1 MSEVNLK
8 AVLFD
13 FDGTLVDS
21 EPVYTEVFNKWMWQR
36 GVSFEQ
42 QDQVNSLLQPG
53 ITWHDCL
60 YIMSTVTQQP
70 VDYVNDQ
77 AELEQAIQEYVLQV
91 GAPLKEGVIRAL
103 DLLVER
109 YQLAIVSSS
118 PRNVIDCILQ
128 HHRMTD
134 YFSVI
139 TAGGD
144 VQFPKPHPEPY
155 LQTLT
160 TLKLKPEQVVA
171 LEDSLPG
178 GQSAA
183 AAGIFTYVWPDPH
196 LRAEQFASFAKVIYS
211 FDELLKDIL

>member
-1 MSEVNLK
+1 MSEVELK

-21 EPVYTEVFNKWMWQR
+21 EPVYTAVFNKWMWER
-36 GVSFEQ
+36 GISFEQ
-42 QDQVNSLLQPG
+42 QEQVNTLIQPG

-70 VDYVNDQ
+70 VDYAKDQ
-77 AELEQAIQEYVLQV
+77 AELEQAIQSYVMEV
-91 GAPLKEGVIRAL
+91 GAPLKDGVLRAL
-103 DLLVER
+103 GLLAER
-109 YQLAIVSSS
+109 YKLAIVSSS

-128 HHRMTD
+128 HHRMAD
-134 YFSVI
+134 YFSLI
-139 TAGGD
+139 TAGND
-144 VQFPKPHPEPY
+144 VQYPKPHPEPY
-155 LQTLT
+155 VKTLKA
-160 TLKLKPEQVVA
+160 LKLKPEQAVA

-196 LRAEQFASFAKVIYS
+196 LRAEQFASFAKVVYS